1 MESFQG
7 RAPPTGWNDL
17 PASLSPN
24 LKFGGG
30 SKKRINRNNLYQQYY
45 SNNSL
50 YSSYSSSASSQDFGM
65 NQQNQMGSQNT
76 YNPNGPPPMM
86 GQSGVAPPPMMGTN
100 TPPMMG
106 QNAQPVMGSQGSINP
121 PPQQTPMMNGMQQQ
135 TPAVNYFNP
144 AAAIPAPTFNNQT
157 YNNTNTYQPN
167 NYATQAAS
175 TPNNFAAQAASTPNY
190 GSNPAVNQVSNISND
205 RKTYIMN
212 VYNKHLDAYNASCSL
227 FQRKIYEDARQR
239 INTMYEQLNNNMID
253 DQTFAVLE
261 TIANA
266 LETKD
271 VNTASSNVTYL
282 MQSSSEKKWI
292 LGVKELVDFI
302 ISN

>member
-17 PASLSPN
+17 PANLSPN

-30 SKKRINRNNLYQQYY
+30 SSRTKRINRNNLYQQYY

-50 YSSYSSSASSQDFGM
+50 YSSYSSSSSQEYGL
-65 NQQNQMGSQNT
+65 NQQNQLGSQNSFT
-76 YNPNGPPPMM
+76 NQNAPPMM
-86 GQSGVAPPPMMGTN
+86 GQPSGGPPMMGQN

-106 QNAQPVMGSQGSINP
+106 SQNSLNQQTP
-121 PPQQTPMMNGMQQQ
+121 PPQQPPMMGMQQPPPQPPQTNAQ
-135 TPAVNYFNP
+135 TPSVNYFNP
-144 AAAIPAPTFNNQT
+144 ASSIPAPGFNNQT
-157 YNNTNTYQPN
+157 SYNNNNTYQPN
-167 NYATQAAS
+167 
-175 TPNNFAAQAASTPNY
+175 Y
-190 GSNPAVNQVSNISND
+190 GSNNSLNAATTPASNISGDKKN
-205 RKTYIMN
+205 YIMT

-239 INTMYEQLNNNMID
+239 INTMFEQLNDNMID
-253 DQTFAVLE
+253 EQTVAMLE

-271 VNTASSNVTYL
+271 NNTANTNVSTL
-282 MQSSSEKKWI
+282 MRNSTEKKWV

-302 ISN
+302 CSN

>member
-30 SKKRINRNNLYQQYY
+30 SKKRINRNNFYQQYY

-50 YSSYSSSASSQDFGM
+50 YSSYSSSSSQDFGS
-65 NQQNQMGSQNT
+65 NQMVSPN

-86 GQSGVAPPPMMGTN
+86 GQGVPQPMMGS
-100 TPPMMG
+100 
-106 QNAQPVMGSQGSINP
+106 QNSLSQNP
-121 PPQQTPMMNGMQQQ
+121 PPQQPPMMGSQNNLSQNPPPQQPPMMGMQQQ
-135 TPAVNYFNP
+135 QTSQVPSVNYFNP
-144 AAAIPAPTFNNQT
+144 ASAIPAPTFNSQS
-157 YNNTNTYQPN
+157 YNSTNTYQPN
-167 NYATQAAS
+167 NYASQAAT
-175 TPNNFAAQAASTPNY
+175 TPSYGNNNALNATTQ
-190 GSNPAVNQVSNISND
+190 PASNISND

-212 VYNKHLDAYNASCSL
+212 VYNKHLDTYNASCSL

-239 INTMYEQLNNNMID
+239 INNLYEQLNAGMID
-253 DQTFAVLE
+253 DQTFAMVE
-261 TIANA
+261 AIANA

-271 VNTASSNVTYL
+271 ANTASTNVSYL
-282 MQSSSEKKWI
+282 MRNSNEMKWV

>member
-45 SNNSL
+45 NNNGL
-50 YSSYSSSASSQDFGM
+50 YSSYSSSSSSQEYI
-65 NQQNQMGSQNT
+65 NQP

-86 GQSGVAPPPMMGTN
+86 GQGVPPQPMMSQTGTMMGNPQQPPP
-100 TPPMMG
+100 
-106 QNAQPVMGSQGSINP
+106 P
-121 PPQQTPMMNGMQQQ
+121 PPQMMGMQQQ
-135 TPAVNYFNP
+135 QQQQQTAQAPSVNYFNP
-144 AAAIPAPTFNNQT
+144 ASVNPTQSFNNQT
-157 YNNTNTYQPN
+157 YNNNTYQPN
-167 NYATQAAS
+167 NFASQTAT
-175 TPNNFAAQAASTPNY
+175 TPNF
-190 GSNPAVNQVSNISND
+190 GSSNSISGSAVPQGSNISND
-205 RKTYIMN
+205 RKTYIMSI
-212 VYNKHLDAYNASCSL
+212 YNKHLDTYNASCSL

-239 INTMYEQLNNNMID
+239 INTMYEELNNNLID
-253 DQTFAVLE
+253 DQTFTMLE
-261 TIANA
+261 AIANA

-271 VNTASSNVTYL
+271 INTASSNVTYL
-282 MQSSSEKKWI
+282 MRNSAEKKWI

-302 ISN
+302 CSN

>member
-50 YSSYSSSASSQDFGM
+50 YSSYSSSSSQDYL
-65 NQQNQMGSQNT
+65 NQQNQMGSQNSF
-76 YNPNGPPPMM
+76 NPNGPPPMM
-86 GQSGVAPPPMMGTN
+86 GQGVAPPMMGSQN
-100 TPPMMG
+100 NVQPQQPPMMG
-106 QNAQPVMGSQGSINP
+106 SQNSVQ
-121 PPQQTPMMNGMQQQ
+121 PQQPPMMGMQQQ
-135 TPAVNYFNP
+135 QTPSVNYFNP
-144 AAAIPAPTFNNQT
+144 TSAIPAPTFNNQN
-157 YNNTNTYQPN
+157 YNNPNAYQAN
-167 NYATQAAS
+167 NYASQAA
-175 TPNNFAAQAASTPNY
+175 ASQSY
-190 GSNPAVNQVSNISND
+190 GSTNSVNAAPQSVSNISND
-205 RKTYIMN
+205 RKTYIMS
-212 VYNKHLDAYNASCSL
+212 VYNKHLDSYNASCSL

-239 INTMYEQLNNNMID
+239 INNMYEQLNSNMID
-253 DQTFAVLE
+253 DQTFAMIE
-261 TIANA
+261 AIANA

-271 VNTASSNVTYL
+271 VNTASTNVSYL
-282 MQSSSEKKWI
+282 MRSSTEKKWV

-302 ISN
+302 FSN